1 MFFTEIICFTLII
14 LFLILAVKPLKVANI
29 IRTTFHMQELH
40 VDDSRIFL
48 LRASGIA
55 GIIVFSVFLIL
66 KICS

>member
-1 MFFTEIICFTLII
+1 MFFTEAICIILII

-29 IRTTFHMQELH
+29 IRSIFGMKELQ

-48 LRASGIA
+48 LRASGIT

>member
-1 MFFTEIICFTLII
+1 MFFTEIICIILII
-14 LFLILAVKPLKVANI
+14 LFLIVAVKPLKVANI
-29 IRTTFHMQELH
+29 IRAIFGMKELQ

-48 LRASGIA
+48 LRVSGIT